1 MTPSLTPASLPAQR
15 LRSDGTASI
24 DMRRVFALAL
34 PLFFHSGLQAI
45 LNLTDTWF
53 LGQVSVDALAGV
65 SSIYWLLLGI
75 LFFLNGAAM
84 SVQAFVAQAQGAQS
98 LPEASRA
105 VGAGLKLAL
114 ASVLVFGLLAQAGP
128 WVVPTLGLVPEAAQ
142 AAQDY
147 WLPRLW
153 GGPLAMGMVAVLSFF
168 VGIGQ
173 VGWALRVN
181 LLVAVLNAVLNAL
194 FVFGFGWGAEG
205 VAWATT
211 GSIACG
217 LALGLLQFFG
227 RSSLVQQY
235 QTRLAL
241 LAPWSMVLRLLAV
254 GLPLGASI
262 AFDVLGLAAFH
273 AMVARLG
280 SVEAATTQII
290 MMLTSAAYLPVV
302 GLGKAGTTL
311 VGQSLGA
318 GSPDWARQLG
328 NRIILLAVLYMAV
341 AGLVIGLGGPWFIQA
356 FLDANTDPAT
366 VVAALQLGATIA
378 WIAAAYQI
386 FDGIHLGSIFCLRGA
401 GDTRMPAIL
410 FFVLAWGVFVPLTHW
425 LTFAPGQGWWAEA
438 PGLGLGAVGGWLG
451 ALVYIGLL
459 ALVLGWRW
467 WAGGWQGRALLIR

>member
-1 MTPSLTPASLPAQR
+1 
-15 LRSDGTASI
+15 
-24 DMRRVFALAL
+24 MRRVLALAL
-34 PLFFHSGLQAI
+34 PLFLHSGLQAI

-65 SSIYWLLLGI
+65 SAIYWLLLGI
-75 LFFLNGAAM
+75 LFFVNGAAM
-84 SVQAFVAQAQGAQS
+84 SVQAFVAQAQGARAYA
-98 LPEASRA
+98 EASRA

-114 ASVLVFGLLAQAGP
+114 ASVLLFVPLALASD
-128 WVVPTLGLVPEAAQ
+128 WVIPALGLSPAAAEAAE
-142 AAQDY
+142 AY
-147 WLPRLW
+147 WLPRIL
-153 GGPLAMGMVAVLSFF
+153 GGPLAMGMVAVLCFF

-181 LLVAVLNAVLNAL
+181 ILVAVLNAVLNAL

-211 GSIACG
+211 ASIGCG

-227 RSSLVQQY
+227 RRHLVDQY
-235 QTRLAL
+235 GTRGALAVG
-241 LAPWSMVLRLLAV
+241 WSMVGRLLGV

-311 VGQSLGA
+311 VGQSMGA
-318 GSPDWARQLG
+318 GDPQWARRLG
-328 NRIILLAVLYMAV
+328 NRIILLAVIYMAV
-341 AGLVIGLGGPWFIQA
+341 AGLVIGFGGEFFIRA
-356 FLDANTDPAT
+356 FLDADTDAAT
-366 VVAALQLGATIA
+366 VAAALQLGATIA

-401 GDTRMPAIL
+401 GDTRTPAII
-410 FFVLAWGVFVPLTHW
+410 FFILAWGAFVPLTHY
-425 LTFAPGQGWWAEA
+425 LTFEPGQGWWAEA

-451 ALVYIGLL
+451 ALTYIGLL
-459 ALVLGWRW
+459 ALVLGGRW
-467 WAGGWQGRALLIR
+467 WAGGWQQRALLVRAP